1 MPGALDNERWER
13 FCELRAQGIGQ
24 CQAAKMVG
32 YKHPDVDATKLMKK
46 PAVQQR
52 IAELQP
58 IVDAKR
64 SEFMTSMIMPTRA
77 EVLKQL
83 WATVEDAKTAQDR
96 PSTLRGLELI
106 GKELGMFV
114 QRADIK
120 VSSPLDGLNAEMLRR
135 FLAAVED
142 EGDDQAI
149 EGVAEPVLAIEQ
161 ASEDA

>member
-1 MPGALDNERWER
+1 MPALRNERWER
-13 FCELRAQGIGQ
+13 FCELRAQGIRQG
-24 CQAAKMVG
+24 QAAEMVG
-32 YKHPDVDATKLMKK
+32 FAHPHVEAAKLMKRADIQK
-46 PAVQQR
+46 R
-52 IAELQP
+52 LAEIQP

-64 SEFMTSMIMPTRA
+64 SELMTSMVMPTRA
-77 EVLKQL
+77 EVLNEL
-83 WATVEDAKTAQDR
+83 WATVKEAKAALDR

-149 EGVAEPVLAIEQ
+149 EGEAEPVLAIEQ
-161 ASEDA
+161 ATEDA

>member
-1 MPGALDNERWER
+1 
-13 FCELRAQGIGQ
+13 
-24 CQAAKMVG
+24 
-32 YKHPDVDATKLMKK
+32 
-46 PAVQQR
+46 
-52 IAELQP
+52 
-58 IVDAKR
+58 VDAKR
-64 SEFMTSMIMPTRA
+64 SELMTSMVMPTRA
-77 EVLKQL
+77 EVLNEL
-83 WATVEDAKTAQDR
+83 WATVKEAKAALDR

-149 EGVAEPVLAIEQ
+149 EGHAEPVLAIEQ